1 MSRTVLSQNSGA
13 LAKSDVPV
21 FLWRSYGA
29 AIRSHKRIRCALI
42 NKDLNTYRETAL
54 RNYQIGWTDPES
66 VESLVREG
74 LDRELRNLT
83 LKMSSVF
90 FEVLEEVM
98 QDYKQSLPTS
108 PAKLIDRFSSLLFR
122 SPQGKQFVA
131 SWDMKTFL
139 LAVELLMTQQGMGLE
154 DQQAI
159 NRLFSEHLRP
169 LLNATDV
176 YVILRGIHSFPTQTD
191 QCKLW
196 TVRA

>member
-108 PAKLIDRFSSLLFR
+108 PAKRHVIQLIDRFSSLET
-122 SPQGKQFVA
+122 VHC
-131 SWDMKTFL
+131 FL
-139 LAVELLMTQQGMGLE
+139 GYE
-154 DQQAI
+154 D
-159 NRLFSEHLRP
+159 FSL
-169 LLNATDV
+169 
-176 YVILRGIHSFPTQTD
+176 G
-191 QCKLW
+191 C
-196 TVRA
+196 